1 MSKKELLPEERKV
14 KFSVTI
20 DPTIFNKLNELVS
33 NKSKY
38 VEELIRKDL
47 KKR

>member
-1 MSKKELLPEERKV
+1 MSKKQLSPEERKV

-20 DPTIFNKLNELVS
+20 DPILFNKLNEIIT

>member
-1 MSKKELLPEERKV
+1 MSKKELSPEERKV

-20 DPTIFNKLNELVS
+20 DPIIFNKLNELIS